1 MKLAPRPH
9 ELPAELL
16 EMAQNLSRYSQAGKR
31 RLAQQSAHEITRLRG
46 QRKTLADL
54 LEKASVV
61 LVEAKRDEDEPEARG
76 QLGDLICWCEKALKE
91 IDAEMLRE
99 ASARDR
105 PTHGGE

>member
-1 MKLAPRPH
+1 MKLDPEPH

-16 EMAQNLSRYSQAGKR
+16 EMAQHLSRYSQARKR

-61 LVEAKRDEDEPEARG
+61 LVEAKRDEDDPEARG
-76 QLGDLICWCEKALKE
+76 QLGDLICWCEKALNE
-91 IDAEMLRE
+91 INVEMLRE
-99 ASARDR
+99 ASLRDR
-105 PTHGGE
+105 PTRTEE